1 MVPAAVVSVRTGTD
15 SRQKK
20 CWSRPGKLALPHIQ
34 RSTPCATRTGDPKAT
49 TEQTGG
55 CNMVTVR
62 QAAITITDS
71 RLRDGVYGVVL
82 DTITTLMEKNT

>member
-1 MVPAAVVSVRTGTD
+1 
-15 SRQKK
+15 
-20 CWSRPGKLALPHIQ
+20 
-34 RSTPCATRTGDPKAT
+34 
-49 TEQTGG
+49 
-55 CNMVTVR
+55 MVTVR